1 MRHSSIFF
9 HFNLFATMAVDWKEL
24 ERFVASWF
32 FRNLL
37 RLCLFVYFGEIELV
51 HQENIPEKGPFIIVA
66 NHPNGK

>member
-1 MRHSSIFF
+1 
-9 HFNLFATMAVDWKEL
+9 MAVDWKEL